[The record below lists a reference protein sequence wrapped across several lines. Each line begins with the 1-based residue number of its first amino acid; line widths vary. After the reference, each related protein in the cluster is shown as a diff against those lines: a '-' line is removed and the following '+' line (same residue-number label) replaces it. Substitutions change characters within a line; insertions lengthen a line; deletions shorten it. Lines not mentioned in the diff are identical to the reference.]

1 MDERMRPG
9 PVSETAAIREA
20 VSVNVNKIFDS
31 CRDKDCIEDLRFYPD
46 VKSQPYISAAIGVRA
61 KSAELINATVNV
73 EEVSFNRGYFTVDV
87 RYYYKIR
94 GEAYSFAN
102 VSNEIVGLSIFDKRV
117 LLFGSEGNAKVFS
130 SADGAGF
137 AERANLPVAVVEA
150 VDPIC
155 LNIRLAEV
163 CDIPLGETEISDF
176 PDFISSA
183 FPNGL
188 YIGSDGKRVYVTL
201 GQFSIIRLERE
212 TQLIIPSYDYSM
224 PEKECVGSDESDPCD
239 LFRRIKFP
247 VDEFFPPNS
256 IESTDSYREAYNSGN
271 P

>member
-9 PVSETAAIREA
+9 PVPESAAIREA

-87 RYYYKIR
+87 RYYYRIR

-102 VSNEIVGLSIFDKRV
+102 VANEIVGLSIFDKRV

-130 SADGAGF
+130 SGEQSSFTDKS
-137 AERANLPVAVVEA
+137 NLPTAVVEA

-155 LNIRLAEV
+155 LNFRLAEV
-163 CDIPLGETEISDF
+163 CDIPVGETEISDF
-176 PDFISSA
+176 PDFISAS

-212 TQLIIPSYDYSM
+212 TQLIIPAYDYSM

-239 LFRRIKFP
+239 LFRRIQFP

-256 IESTDSYREAYNSGN
+256 IERANSYREVYDSGKN
-271 P
+271 